1 MNNWKTH
8 WSEIFCLVTFVVM
21 VAVGAQLRI
30 PFTPYVLIGFTIFV
44 ILSVYLNKIQ
54 PSMYPYYIFFLSLGL
69 MWQASMFGAHVIG
82 SDMHGEYFVSRTVLA
97 EGSWD
102 IAKHYGTQSSTSIV
116 VGFLVP
122 YLSRVFHIDI
132 VWIYKAF
139 LPFLFSLTPVVLYYI
154 YKQAIGEKLGFYAA
168 MFFMIVP
175 VTTLEIVQIG
185 KSMVAEL
192 FMALALMAV
201 LVRNKNKPNTLSLI
215 VVITAFSLTAMLAH
229 YTVGMALLAYL
240 FGIFL
245 VRLATNWIPRWQL
258 VIKKALPLV
267 VLPVVLAVV
276 GSASYAYYNYADE
289 GVIVKVMARV
299 VPVYS
304 RIISNTASEV
314 TGGLNV
320 LTPTNPAG
328 PGATNPAGPGATG
341 SIFYRQEVLIRT
353 SIGMDFPEATIPGK
367 AFRITQY
374 LTQLLIVAGGV
385 ALFFIHRRYKFTAE
399 FVAAIWASYLLLA
412 MCVFIPE
419 FSNIINATRFYHI
432 AIFFLAPM
440 FVLGAMVLFRKELIL
455 VLVLIIYFIFTSG
468 LVFEITK
475 SERISQI
482 DTPYSVGLSAERT
495 GVVAT
500 YAKSDVVA
508 IEWLE
513 RNIQGDTMV
522 VGDYNGWHLVSAY
535 LGMKRL
541 RADQARYNPTFDNL
555 PDKPAFIFVTDW
567 NSRHGQYIDS
577 LRGVRGGAGLRA
589 SYPLPE
595 FDYPVVFQ
603 SGNSIIYKKGE

>member
-1 MNNWKTH
+1 MNNWKVRLP
-8 WSEIFCLVTFVVM
+8 EIIYLPSLVVI
-21 VAVGAQLRI
+21 VAIMAQWRES
-30 PFTPYVLIGFTIFV
+30 FAAYFFIGFIIIV
-44 ILSVYLNKIQ
+44 ILLVWRNKIQ
-54 PSMYPYYIFFLSLGL
+54 PQMYPFYIFFLSLGL

-82 SDMHGEYFVSRTVLA
+82 SDMHGEYFVSRTILA

-132 VWIYKAF
+132 LWIYKAF

-154 YKQAIGEKLGFYAA
+154 YKQAIGEKMGFYAA

-192 FMALALMAV
+192 FMALALLAI
-201 LVRNKNKPNTLSLI
+201 LVRNKNKPNKLSLI

-229 YTVGMALLAYL
+229 YTVGIALLAYL
-240 FGIFL
+240 LGIFL
-245 VRLATNWIPRWQL
+245 VRFITNWIPKWQL
-258 VIKKALPLV
+258 FFKKAVPLV
-267 VLPVVLAVV
+267 VLPVVLVV
-276 GSASYAYYNYADE
+276 IGGASYAYYSYADE

-304 RIISNTASEV
+304 RIISNTASEAA
-314 TGGLNV
+314 GGLNV
-320 LTPTNPAG
+320 LTPTNPAR
-328 PGATNPAGPGATG
+328 PEATG
-341 SIFYRQEVLIRT
+341 NIFQRQEVLIQT
-353 SIGMDFPEATIPGK
+353 AIGMDFVGASIPGK

-374 LTQLLIVAGGV
+374 LTQLLIVAGGI
-385 ALFFIHRRYKFTAE
+385 ALFFVHRRYKFTAE

-440 FVLGAMVLFRKELIL
+440 FVLGATVLFKKEVVL
-455 VLVLIIYFIFTSG
+455 VLVLIIYFLFTSG
-468 LVFEITK
+468 LVFEVTK
-475 SERISQI
+475 SSRISQI
-482 DTPYSVGLSAERT
+482 DTPYSVGLSADRT
-495 GVVAT
+495 GVIAT
-500 YAKSDVVA
+500 YAKSDVRA

-513 RNIQGDTMV
+513 SNIQGDTMV

-535 LGMKRL
+535 RGVKRV
-541 RADQARYNPTFDNL
+541 RADQARFNPTFDNL
-555 PDKPAFIFVTDW
+555 PDKPAYIFVTDW
-567 NSRHGQYIDS
+567 NNRHGKYIDS
-577 LRGVRGGAGLRA
+577 LRGVRGGAGLRQ

-603 SGNSIIYKKGE
+603 EGNTIIYEKGE